1 MVQFMTSAR
10 ERIVGA
16 CLPLRSWHARREGTS
31 PRSDTL
37 VDMATALDTIAH
49 VILPNV
55 MKLKGASVVM
65 SAMERRDVALF
76 AHVWEQTG
84 VKHTPQ
90 VVAKEHDAWRI
101 GVMSLPTPN
110 EMGEAFMCAF
120 IAKKQDAAIAR
131 YFTLE
136 NDYVLATKTH
146 RTQLCERDGSRMV
159 KLGDGPVLGDD
170 FSTNANAFIA
180 AIVGVLT
187 K

>member
-1 MVQFMTSAR
+1 
-10 ERIVGA
+10 
-16 CLPLRSWHARREGTS
+16 
-31 PRSDTL
+31 
-37 VDMATALDTIAH
+37 MATALDTIAH
-49 VILPNV
+49 VVLPNV

-76 AHVWEQTG
+76 THVWEQTG
-84 VKHTPQ
+84 VTHTPQ

-101 GVMSLPTPN
+101 GVMSLPKPN

-120 IAKKQDAAIAR
+120 VAKKQDAAMAR

-146 RTQLCERDGSRMV
+146 RTLLCERDGTRMV
-159 KLGDGPVLGDD
+159 KLGDGPSVTGDFAAD
-170 FSTNANAFIA
+170 ANAFIA
-180 AIVGVLT
+180 AIVAVLL